1 MEENQRSTSDII
13 SNLPSNVTENILKGL
28 PLRDAVRTSLRSLC
42 LNNSTFKPPPTFRG
56 FSRIVNLHLRVVTIC
71 PVMFGGFISNCPLLE
86 RLTLIKCTHFESLK
100 INAPNLKYLKYVGTL
115 GSVSLES
122 TPLLA
127 EIVFFIPSSAANF
140 RQHAE
145 ETDSKWVKFFQALPA
160 IEYIHLDSSFFKTF
174 AAGNIPER
182 LPSTLNRLK
191 VLVLSNAYDDN
202 LDYVSILSWAFCL
215 LRSAPNLHRLNSRI
229 FNITTIQDHVT
240 EFLQTQDFSDLLLNQ
255 LREVEIEHFS
265 GAEPEMQFV
274 KILLSHSTVLE
285 KMVIWHVREISDQHG
300 FAMVKGLT
308 RFPRASPKAELVVK
322 EGK

>member
-1 MEENQRSTSDII
+1 
-13 SNLPSNVTENILKGL
+13 
-28 PLRDAVRTSLRSLC
+28 
-42 LNNSTFKPPPTFRG
+42 
-56 FSRIVNLHLRVVTIC
+56 
-71 PVMFGGFISNCPLLE
+71 
-86 RLTLIKCTHFESLK
+86 LIECTHFESLK

-127 EIVFFIPSSAANF
+127 EIVFFILSSAANF

-160 IEYIHLDSSFFKTF
+160 IEYMHLDSSFLKTF
-174 AAGNIPER
+174 AAGNILER
-182 LPSTLNRLK
+182 LPSTLNQLK

-202 LDYVSILSWAFCL
+202 LDYLSILSWAFCL
-215 LRSAPNLHRLNSRI
+215 LRSAPNLHRLEIRI
-229 FNITTIQDHVT
+229 TIQDHVT
-240 EFLQTQDFSDLLLNQ
+240 EFLQAQDFSDFSLNQ
-255 LREVEIEHFS
+255 LREVEIQAFS
-265 GAEPEMQFV
+265 GAEPEMHFV